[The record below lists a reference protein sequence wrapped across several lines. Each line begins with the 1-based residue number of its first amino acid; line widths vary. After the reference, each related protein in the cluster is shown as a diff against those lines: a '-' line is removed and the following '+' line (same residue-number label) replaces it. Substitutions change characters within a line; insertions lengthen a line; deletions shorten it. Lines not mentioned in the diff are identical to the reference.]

1 MPERFLLDSSALIA
15 FLQAEPGAPR
25 VLDLL
30 EKAVRIEAEVVACF
44 VSLTE
49 VQYITAYD
57 HGEEPARKAIAD
69 LKQLSIRWQHSD
81 DALCASAAEVKAAH
95 RISFADAFVVASA
108 LRWDAV
114 LVHKDP
120 EFATCRRRSS
130 RKCSRP
136 RSRCRQ
142 PPEQTRRRKVAR
154 L

>member
-1 MPERFLLDSSALIA
+1 MPERFLLDSSAFIA

-30 EKAVRIEAEVVACF
+30 EKAARVEAEVVACF

-57 HGEEPARKAIAD
+57 HGEESARKAITD
-69 LKQLSIRWQHSD
+69 LKQLNIRWQHSD
-81 DALCASAAEVKAAH
+81 DALCASAAELKAAH

-108 LRWDAV
+108 FRWDAV

-120 EFATCRRRSS
+120 EFATVPAPL
-130 RKCSRP
+130 K
-136 RSRCRQ
+136 Q
-142 PPEQTRRRKVAR
+142 EMLPPKIPLPAAT
-154 L
+154 

>member
-1 MPERFLLDSSALIA
+1 MPEHFLLDSSAFIA

-30 EKAVRIEAEVVACF
+30 EKAARAEVEVVACF

-57 HGEEPARKAIAD
+57 FGEEPARKAISD
-69 LKQLSIRWQHSD
+69 LKKLTIRWQHSD
-81 DALCASAAEVKAAH
+81 DALCASAAETKKAH
-95 RISFADAFVVASA
+95 KVSFADAFVVATA

-120 EFATCRRRSS
+120 ELAAIPSPLKQEMLPPKAPLPAT
-130 RKCSRP
+130 
-136 RSRCRQ
+136 
-142 PPEQTRRRKVAR
+142 T
-154 L
+154 